1 MLIALGGDRMK
12 VYLNLGYTPQP
23 GGSIGRE
30 LLEKIADVGFHGVRQ
45 DVPEEPA
52 LTLPL
57 VRELADFPRL
67 NLIFLL
73 FGGQMTR
80 RHGEPWEAGPLVQH
94 VKETCGILREAGFFD
109 RTPLPALEI
118 GNEPDLAHRHWKRNP
133 DSLAEAFTE
142 CYETV
147 RDYSRDAPVLTPS
160 VSNLNVRGLTYLSRM
175 LERGIPEAATVAVHR
190 YPNGQSPS
198 EPHEPFE
205 TRREEIASLLSLVG
219 ARDVWVTET
228 GRSEGPGWIRRFF
241 FQRTEFWLT
250 EQQVADYME
259 AELRLWAEFP
269 NVKAVVW
276 YQLNS
281 GADRRNEL
289 HNYGIRRVDG
299 TFKPVAERFSTVIEE
314 VT

>member
-1 MLIALGGDRMK
+1 MK

-30 LLEKIADVGFHGVRQ
+30 LLEKIADVGFHGIRQ
-45 DVPEEPA
+45 DVPDDVE
-52 LTLPL
+52 LTRPL
-57 VRELADFPRL
+57 VRELADFPGL
-67 NLIFLL
+67 NVIFLL
-73 FGGQMTR
+73 SGGQMTR
-80 RHGEPWEAGPLVQH
+80 RHGGDPWEERPLVQH
-94 VKETCGILREAGFFD
+94 VKATCEILRDAGFLE
-109 RTPLPALEI
+109 RAAPPAIEI
-118 GNEPDLAHRHWKRNP
+118 GNEPDLAHPFWKRNP
-133 DSLAEAFTE
+133 ENLADTFTK
-142 CYETV
+142 CYETI
-147 RDYSRDAPVLTPS
+147 REFSKDAPVLTPS
-160 VSNLNVRGLTYLSRM
+160 VSNLNVRGLSYLRRM
-175 LERGIPEAATVAVHR
+175 LERGIPAEAPVAVHR

-198 EPHEPFE
+198 DPHDPFE
-205 TRREEIASLLSLVG
+205 TRREEIAAFLSLVG

-228 GRSEGPGWIRRFF
+228 GRSEGPGWLRRFF
-241 FQRTEFWLT
+241 FQKTEFWLT

-269 NVKAVVW
+269 QVKAVVW

-299 TFKPVAERFSTVIEE
+299 TFKPVAQRFSTVIQE